1 MLYSCFSLQ
10 HSCREPRAPEE
21 GIIASKIF
29 VGNLSYETSQAE
41 LEALFAQVGEV
52 TEVFM
57 PVDRATG
64 RPRGFAFVEF
74 GDHSAISEAISKFDG
89 TELQGR
95 PLKVNEARE
104 RAPRPPGG
112 FGGGGGFNPDMG
124 ADAPPKSSRPKGSRR
139 GIRGKKR
146 GFS

>member
-1 MLYSCFSLQ
+1 
-10 HSCREPRAPEE
+10 
-21 GIIASKIF
+21 
-29 VGNLSYETSQAE
+29 
-41 LEALFAQVGEV
+41 LFTQVGEV
-52 TEVFM
+52 TEVFL

-74 GDHSAISEAISKFDG
+74 SDHASISQAVTKFDG
-89 TELQGR
+89 TEFQGR

-104 RAPRPPGG
+104 RAPRPPG
-112 FGGGGGFNPDMG
+112 FGGGGGFGFNSEMG

>member
-1 MLYSCFSLQ
+1 MLYSSFSLQ
-10 HSCREPRAPEE
+10 HSCRELQAPEE
-21 GIIASKIF
+21 DIIASKIF

-74 GDHSAISEAISKFDG
+74 SDHASISEAVTKFDG

-104 RAPRPPGG
+104 RAARPPGG
-112 FGGGGGFNPDMG
+112 GGFGFNPEMG